1 MANWEGLKP
10 GERVNGYIS
19 NSANIQTFYIQD
31 INDEA
36 IVIKNI
42 DNGFQYMRNKDK
54 VEFNSDL
61 ATPSEMNEELLAGG
75 DV

>member
-1 MANWEGLKP
+1 VANWEGLKP
-10 GERVNGYIS
+10 GERVNGYVS

>member
-1 MANWEGLKP
+1 
-10 GERVNGYIS
+10 VTGYIS

-36 IVIKNI
+36 VVIKNI

-61 ATPSEMNEELLAGG
+61 ATPSDMNEELLAGG